1 MAGTEG
7 IVWVHVPFSLSI
19 PFSLS
24 DLSQIKKCLGSFSSD
39 SDTYLKEFK
48 YLTLFYY
55 LIWHDI
61 YIISSSTLLLEEK
74 ELVWQ
79 SSQPHAEEIHQTDDT
94 KPVSSVEFQG
104 TQLGL
109 PGWASGDKQ
118 PVIIW

>member
-7 IVWVHVPFSLSI
+7 IVWVHL

-94 KPVSSVEFQG
+94 KPVGSAAVPRDNHVWDYQDE
-104 TQLGL
+104 
-109 PGWASGDKQ
+109 Q
-118 PVIIW
+118 PVITW